1 MNFEQTY
8 SILDF
13 IKTNINY
20 FIKHN
25 IDNAKFETELILCS
39 VLQCDTIDLYT
50 KNQKISKKDYLTI
63 ERYIKRRIDGEPIQ
77 YILKNSYFYGRG
89 FFVNKDVLIPRFD
102 SELIIDIAK
111 QYQCMDNILD
121 IGTGSGNLAITMAV
135 ENLAKN
141 VVATD
146 ISKQQIKVAE
156 HNKKKICPEKN
167 INFIIDDFF
176 NSNINQKFDIII
188 SNPPYIPKNKMN
200 ELDDLVKNHEPNNAL
215 TDGNDGYNFYKQF
228 SALGKR
234 LLKNNG
240 FMLLEIGVNNK
251 IAELKKIFSNSTME
265 IFNDF
270 NDIPRVIK
278 IY

>member
-1 MNFEQTY
+1 M
-8 SILDF
+8 
-13 IKTNINY
+13 
-20 FIKHN
+20 KHN

-63 ERYIKRRIDGEPIQ
+63 KRYIKRRIDGEPIQ
-77 YILKNSYFYGRG
+77 YILKNSYFYGRR

-111 QYQCMDNILD
+111 QYRSMDNMLD

-141 VVATD
+141 IVATD

-167 INFIIDDFF
+167 INFITDDFF
-176 NSNINQKFDIII
+176 NSNINHQFDIII
-188 SNPPYIPKNKMN
+188 SNPPYIPKNAIN
-200 ELDDLVKNHEPNNAL
+200 ELDALVKNYEPINAL

-228 SALGKR
+228 AVSGKK
-234 LLKNNG
+234 LLRNNG

-251 IAELKKIFSNSTME
+251 TNELKKIFSNYAIE
-265 IFNDF
+265 IFNDL